1 MPPKAKKNVK
11 KKEKDIEP
19 IVEDLATSEQE
30 QPPNPQPQISEHVVL
45 QLNISP
51 ESIENIISSENEN
64 TNTIL
69 KDPEPYD
76 PDGNLSGLLDNK
88 MLRIVNNDI
97 DKNIKQHHHEIICY
111 WCCHNI
117 FQIEF
122 GMPIRY
128 DVFHNSFT
136 VYGSFCS
143 LECAAAYNYSI
154 HMGCDRVWEIN
165 SWIQLLGKLYGYT
178 KPIRPAP
185 SRYLLKLFN
194 GPLSID
200 EFRNCHKE
208 QTKSLVINI
217 PPFIHISSQ
226 MEILNTSFIDNNK
239 KSEILSIKKK
249 MNSTRT
255 IEEKMNLRESI

>member
-1 MPPKAKKNVK
+1 MPPKTKKNAK
-11 KKEKDIEP
+11 KKEI
-19 IVEDLATSEQE
+19 EQE
-30 QPPNPQPQISEHVVL
+30 IDAIEINNNENQVNEHVVL
-45 QLNISP
+45 QLNISS
-51 ESIENIISSENEN
+51 ESIENIISSEND
-64 TNTIL
+64 TNNDVL
-69 KDPEPYD
+69 KIPEPYD
-76 PDGNLSGLLDNK
+76 PDCNISGLLDHK
-88 MLRIVNNDI
+88 LTKTFSNDI
-97 DKNIKQHHHEIICY
+97 DNKNKQHHHEIICY

-143 LECAAAYNYSI
+143 LECVAAYNYSI
-154 HMGCDRVWEIN
+154 HMGCDRVCEIN
-165 SWIQLLGKLYGYT
+165 SWIQLLGKMYGYT

-194 GPLSID
+194 GPLTID
-200 EFRNCHKE
+200 EFRNSHKE

-239 KSEILSIKKK
+239 KSEVVNSKKINISKSIQQKNEFLIK
-249 MNSTRT
+249 
-255 IEEKMNLRESI
+255 ESI

>member
-1 MPPKAKKNVK
+1 MPPKAKKNAK
-11 KKEKDIEP
+11 KKGVDPEPEVQEEQIEN
-19 IVEDLATSEQE
+19 IDNSI
-30 QPPNPQPQISEHVVL
+30 NEHVVL

-51 ESIENIISSENEN
+51 DIIESIISSEND
-64 TNTIL
+64 TNNDAL

-76 PDGNLSGLLDNK
+76 PDCNISGLLDHKLNK
-88 MLRIVNNDI
+88 TTSNDI
-97 DKNIKQHHHEIICY
+97 DTNKTKQHHHEIICY

-143 LECAAAYNYSI
+143 LECVAAYNYSI

-165 SWIQLLGKLYGYT
+165 SWIQLLGKMYGYT

-185 SRYLLKLFN
+185 SRYLLNLFN
-194 GPLSID
+194 GPLTIE
-200 EFRNCHKE
+200 EFRNSHKE
-208 QTKSLVINI
+208 QTKSLIINI

-239 KSEILSIKKK
+239 KSEIINTKKK
-249 MNSTRT
+249 LLSTKT
-255 IEEKMNLRESI
+255 IEQKMNLCEIST